1 MSKRIATFE
10 TDNGTIVT
18 TTKGAPEGS
27 LPNFDAAIMSPPASR
42 KQATNME
49 INLEGVTVKL
59 TGRQFR
65 TLARLC
71 RAHEDAVDSGVY

>member
-1 MSKRIATFE
+1 MSKRITTFE
-10 TDNGTIVT
+10 TGNGTIVT
-18 TTKGAPEGS
+18 TTKGTPEGN

-42 KQATNME
+42 KQATNMQ
-49 INLEGVTVKL
+49 INLGGVTVNL

-71 RAHEDAVDSGVY
+71 KAHEEAVDNGVY